1 MIEKFFITQRDL
13 NFETDDKF
21 TYDVGPINIFLN
33 TYNNTIIVSMTPTP
47 NFNIEDFI
55 NIIKPVW
62 EFNDLDI
69 LEKNDHKI
77 IIKYNF
83 TILNNHLS
91 YSIHYGS
98 L

>member
-1 MIEKFFITQRDL
+1 MG
-13 NFETDDKF
+13 FETDDKF
-21 TYDVGPINIFLN
+21 TYDVGPINIFLS
-33 TYNNTIIVSMTPTP
+33 TYNNTIIVSMVPTP
-47 NFNIEDFI
+47 NFNIEDLI
-55 NIIKPVW
+55 KIIKPVW
-62 EFNDLDI
+62 EFNDTDI
-69 LEKNDHKI
+69 IEKNDYKF